1 MNHDKLALEMR
12 KLTRAAPMLVALCL
26 LDACGEHD
34 TMAVGPAGAGA
45 GGAGGA
51 TGSAGSAGG
60 SVMPLA
66 GGSGGMPLLPDPSMG
81 GMPSSGAGGALSGGA
96 GGTGGASAGAA
107 GNSDVPSGVYDH
119 RVLLGSGAGPI
130 AIVTDDGQ
138 FEWQIE
144 YKPLGRAGG
153 ETEGN
158 DAVLLPNGDIAFTF
172 SAGAEEVKPDKT
184 VVWRFDNPSG
194 TETQGITALPDGHFM
209 VGETHS
215 GGIAYLRELDAM
227 GMVVNSIT
235 VNSGTG
241 LPPHQQFREIRK
253 TPQGTYLVTYLGLE
267 QAREIDATGKT
278 LRKFPCGSFVAV
290 RLPDGNTL
298 ISCGNT
304 HRVIEVDPQDKIVW
318 EANKTNVPL
327 MNGFAAGVQRLPN
340 GNTAMCSFPGDLPSD
355 PKTTRCFEVTPDFKV
370 VWQLKTPKTPDYYW
384 TALELLDPRA
394 RVGGV
399 PLR

>member
-1 MNHDKLALEMR
+1 
-12 KLTRAAPMLVALCL
+12 
-26 LDACGEHD
+26 
-34 TMAVGPAGAGA
+34 VG
-45 GGAGGA
+45 
-51 TGSAGSAGG
+51 T
-60 SVMPLA
+60 
-66 GGSGGMPLLPDPSMG
+66 
-81 GMPSSGAGGALSGGA
+81 
-96 GGTGGASAGAA
+96 AGAA
-107 GNSDVPSGVYDH
+107 GAAGSGGTVMPRAGGAAGTALPLGGSMGMQDAGVGGKPSEGGGASGHGSGGGGGGTAGGSSGTYNH
-119 RVLLGSGAGPI
+119 RVLLGSGLGPI

-144 YKPLGRAGG
+144 YKPLGRPGA

-194 TETQGITALPDGHFM
+194 TETQGITPLPDGHFM

-215 GGIAYLRELDAM
+215 GGVAYLRELDAM
-227 GMVVNSIT
+227 GKVVNSIT
-235 VNSGTG
+235 VTSGTG
-241 LPPHQQFREIRK
+241 LSPHQQFREIRK

-290 RLPDGNTL
+290 RLPQGNTL

-304 HRVIEVDPQDKIVW
+304 HRVIEVDTQDKIVW

-327 MNGFAAGVQRLPN
+327 MNGFAAGIQRLPN

-394 RVGGV
+394 QVGGV